1 MMRQHVTNVNQIEI
15 ILSRWISFACEIEFQ
30 NMSVYSFSNLSI
42 NILKTLN
49 SRYVPKLN
57 ELYVLYLIRVN
68 IAKLA
73 CCGSQCIHLKISPR
87 STSTYKFWWRLPS
100 SIPGEI
106 YLLRRTVAH
115 AGIRQWNAGVGK

>member
-15 ILSRWISFACEIEFQ
+15 SLSRWISFACEIEFQ

-57 ELYVLYLIRVN
+57 ELYVLYLIIVN
-68 IAKLA
+68 IAKLS
-73 CCGSQCIHLKISPR
+73 CCGCQCILLKISPL
-87 STSTYKFWWRLPS
+87 STSTYNISLLLPT
-100 SIPGEI
+100 IILFYI
-106 YLLRRTVAH
+106 YL
-115 AGIRQWNAGVGK
+115 IRIHF